1 MEYNGFW
8 LSDSSFQIPTR
19 SAIIAIHETEN
30 NYWLE
35 DESHHYWYAGKRY
48 PSHDEGSTL
57 LLDLMNEKMQ
67 MHGYFKQDLL
77 DSVDPQTVSDLGIQL
92 MPGGDGKEWE

>member
-1 MEYNGFW
+1 MHAGDMPWLLIGTSDGQFREFSMEYNGFW

-48 PSHDEGSTL
+48 PSHDEGSR
-57 LLDLMNEKMQ
+57 
-67 MHGYFKQDLL
+67 
-77 DSVDPQTVSDLGIQL
+77 
-92 MPGGDGKEWE
+92 